1 MFLCFVLQCQS
12 GKDTIMCC
20 VLCRCSWTAPQC
32 SRGFLKLFQKGVRST
47 MEITTAFWTQLWLCT
62 ASVWNFG
69 GTFHLVT
76 TPLTCL
82 NSFVVNTWYC
92 FVCMEV
98 IFLHSDFKENLEDK
112 VNTKKE
118 NFICYYVA
126 CEQDQEAWS
135 DIRCNLEV
143 QEFVHLAFSWGF
155 HDWERALGLHRKGF
169 CKLMRILVKTML

>member
-1 MFLCFVLQCQS
+1 MSGALWRSPPLSELSCDCALHQSEILGVLFILSPPHSPVSTALWLTHGIALSVWRWFFFILILKRIWKTKLTRRKKTSWLLLTSKPFLQ
-12 GKDTIMCC
+12 
-20 VLCRCSWTAPQC
+20 
-32 SRGFLKLFQKGVRST
+32 VRSSH
-47 MEITTAFWTQLWLCT
+47 EIFFPQ
-62 ASVWNFG
+62 
-69 GTFHLVT
+69 H
-76 TPLTCL
+76 
-82 NSFVVNTWYC
+82 
-92 FVCMEV
+92 
-98 IFLHSDFKENLEDK
+98 
-112 VNTKKE
+112 